1 MPVESIFYLWIET
14 LRIWYVSDLWILTLR
29 IENIFDLVHPGH
41 TGGVVFAGESQN
53 LVAQPVT
60 GPSLEDVQVKGQR

>member
-1 MPVESIFYLWIET
+1 M
-14 LRIWYVSDLWILTLR
+14 R
-29 IENIFDLVHPGH
+29 IENIFDLVHPDH

>member
-1 MPVESIFYLWIET
+1 MHIE
-14 LRIWYVSDLWILTLR
+14 D
-29 IENIFDLVHPGH
+29 IFDLVHPGG